1 MDDTTPIL
9 SEVLLNPG
17 SSRWLRITLQGVLAG
32 DRDPFDSA
40 RDARLLAALLQERA
54 RTASLTQPQRPA
66 GRAGPHMVDLLL
78 PLTDTDPLPA
88 WPQVSQGVR

>member
-17 SSRWLRITLQGVLAG
+17 SSRWLRVALQGVLAG

-40 RDARLLAALLQERA
+40 RDARLLATLLEERA
-54 RTASLTQPQRPA
+54 RTAALKQPQVQV
-66 GRAGPHMVDLLL
+66 GRIGTQMVDLLL
-78 PLTDTDPLPA
+78 PLTDNDLLPA
-88 WPQVSQGVR
+88 WPQASQGVR